1 MTVTLREITRDNW
14 RECVR
19 IKVEPSQTQFVS
31 SNVFSL
37 AQSKYEP
44 ECVPLGIYDD
54 EQMVGFIMYRPEDHG
69 LAKLWFIDRLMVGA
83 EHQKKGYGRA
93 AMTLLLERLRSQKG
107 YNAILISFVP
117 ENAVAQKLYSSFGFE
132 DTGEI
137 DDGEL
142 VYRIG
147 LTG

>member
-1 MTVTLREITRDNW
+1 MSITLREITRDNW

-19 IKVEPSQTQFVS
+19 LKVEAGQTRFVA
-31 SNVFSL
+31 SNAFSL

-44 ECVPLGIYDD
+44 ECVPLAVYDD
-54 EQMVGFIMYRPEDHG
+54 EQMVGFIMYRPEDYG
-69 LAKLWFIDRLMVGA
+69 LAKIWFIDRVMIG
-83 EHQKKGYGRA
+83 EGHQKKGYGRA
-93 AMTLLLERLRSQKG
+93 AMTLLLERLRAQKG

-117 ENAVAQKLYSSFGFE
+117 ENVVAQKLYSSFGFV

-147 LTG
+147 LTS